1 MHVVHAATVLR
12 VRAVKLIASRHIRL
26 WRRCLGNARARTA
39 KHDENTGKHCC
50 RTEEHWARSKRFDG
64 RVDGHGLYPRLNE
77 MQTWG
82 VGEVPGRS
90 AYLYYER
97 EDLRT
102 PLENYVMLRMIY
114 QLSSR
119 LLGEDLWCTFARYD
133 LSRERRA

>member
-50 RTEEHWARSKRFDG
+50 RTKEHWARSKRFDG

-77 MQTWG
+77 IQHLG
-82 VGEVPGRS
+82 CAP
-90 AYLYYER
+90 L
-97 EDLRT
+97 LRKGPRAFPT
-102 PLENYVMLRMIY
+102 NKK
-114 QLSSR
+114 
-119 LLGEDLWCTFARYD
+119 TFA
-133 LSRERRA
+133 LH